1 MKYKYIIIISAI
13 AFIIDVIGAFFKI
26 THLEIGF
33 LDGNLLLLFGMSG
46 KIVAAILLIIKLLSR
61 KKANN
66 FLNQ

>member
-1 MKYKYIIIISAI
+1 MKYKYIIIIFAI

-61 KKANN
+61 KKADN